1 MISLKKGNF
10 KKVLLSLQD
19 IVGQNY
25 TRSLCAARAHLSG
38 EDEKELLTFAKE
50 KIDFF
55 PKTLQKNLASR
66 LPQVGQVCCAS
77 LDKSAGGASTKEFN
91 SHTNVNYAPLS
102 GYGYYRIGENG
113 RLYLISKSEHY
124 HAPLGHDFPGYR
136 LLERARRFGIPNAT
150 HNNTRGHITRRLE
163 EELVRLAAGIAGND
177 TKSMSGA
184 LASKSRTVLN
194 RVLNLETGSLA
205 AEAAL
210 KMILARF
217 YRSQDVSPSP
227 QYKGR
232 IPVIVVIGDDQ
243 GALQANYHGTT
254 ILTQVMRGMW
264 PELLTK
270 LEMNKSL
277 LIRAVRPNN
286 IEDLNEIFE
295 TYEKGAYK
303 IAGVFH
309 ELVMMNYGAL
319 RLTVPFIRH
328 LYSLC
333 NKHDV
338 PTVVDEIQSCIWSP
352 EMFMFREYGIKPS
365 MVAVGKGFPGGEYPA
380 SKILFSSVMDTLP
393 QFGALVT
400 NGQEEI
406 SSLAYLITMRWTE
419 ANAAM
424 IQSVGDYYEERLN
437 ELSKEHSDYIIG
449 IEGKR
454 HLSGIIFKDLSTA
467 KEFTNQLNEKG
478 FDISVQTYKEGC
490 PPIALTKLPLI
501 MDYNVIDFIIHTMQ
515 DVLSNI

>member
-1 MISLKKGNF
+1 MSSLRKGNF
-10 KKVLLSLQD
+10 HKVSLSLKD
-19 IVGQNY
+19 ITGQEY
-25 TRSLCAARAHLSG
+25 TQSLCSARAHLSG

-55 PKTLQKNLASR
+55 PKTLQKNLVSR
-66 LPQVGQVCCAS
+66 LTQVGQVCCAS
-77 LDKSAGGASTKEFN
+77 LNKSAGGASTKEFN

-113 RLYLISKSEHY
+113 CLYLTSKSEHY

-163 EELVRLAAGIAGND
+163 EELIRIAAGLPSND
-177 TKSMSGA
+177 TNGVKRI

-205 AEAAL
+205 VEAAL

-217 YRSQDVSPSP
+217 YHSQDVSAPP
-227 QYKGR
+227 KYDGR

-243 GALQANYHGTT
+243 GDLQANYHGTT

-264 PELLTK
+264 PELLSK
-270 LEMNKSL
+270 LEKNKSL

-286 IEDLNEIFE
+286 MEDLETIFE
-295 TYEKGAYK
+295 TYEKGTYK

-319 RLTVPFIRH
+319 RLTAPFIRR

-333 NKHDV
+333 KKHDA

-352 EMFMFREYGIKPS
+352 EMFMFREYGIKPT

-419 ANAAM
+419 ANSEM

-437 ELSKEHSDYIIG
+437 EISKAHSGYILG

-467 KEFTNQLNEKG
+467 KKFTNQLNEKG

-501 MDYNVIDFIIHTMQ
+501 MDYDVIDFIIGAMK